1 MKSPPE
7 ASAGPITVLI
17 ADDHPL
23 VREGLAG
30 IFKSQNDIRVVAE
43 ATNGE
48 EALELCNRHLP
59 VVLLDLRMPKNGL
72 QVMVELLA
80 LRVTKPRVIV
90 MTTYE
95 NEEDIRRALQAG
107 AKRVPRKRDSPQ
119 KIRDSVRTV
128 AAGKSLAIA
137 LKGGP
142 IDPAN

>member
-1 MKSPPE
+1 VKSPPE

-59 VVLLDLRMPKNGL
+59 VVLLDLRMPKKW
-72 QVMVELLA
+72 
-80 LRVTKPRVIV
+80 T
-90 MTTYE
+90 
-95 NEEDIRRALQAG
+95 AG
-107 AKRVPRKRDSPQ
+107 DGG
-119 KIRDSVRTV
+119 T
-128 AAGKSLAIA
+128 AGSESYQTAGYRHDDL
-137 LKGGP
+137 
-142 IDPAN
+142 